1 MLAIYDYYFVNL
13 NKKMTIMKNKAM
25 KYIKEILLF
34 VLVMT
39 IFANALSLYRSN
51 DLNKEAL
58 NISSVTLLD
67 NTSYTLPK
75 NEPILIHFWA
85 TWCPTCKAEAPNIQT
100 ISENYNVLTI
110 AIKSGKN
117 SEIKEYL
124 KSRGLNFNVVN
135 DMDAK
140 LAEKFGVSIFPTTI
154 IYDKNGE
161 VFFSDVGYT
170 TTLGLWLRMFLARL

>member
-13 NKKMTIMKNKAM
+13 NKKITIMKDKAI
-25 KYIKEILLF
+25 KYIKEIILF

-58 NISSVTLLD
+58 NISSVLLLN
-67 NTSYTLPK
+67 NTSYALPK

-110 AIKSGKN
+110 AVNSGSDLEIEEYIKSRN
-117 SEIKEYL
+117 
-124 KSRGLNFNVVN
+124 LNFMVVN
-135 DMDAK
+135 DTDGKMANK
-140 LAEKFGVSIFPTTI
+140 VGISVFPTTI

-170 TTLGLWLRMFLARL
+170 TTLGLRLRMFLASY

>member
-1 MLAIYDYYFVNL
+1 
-13 NKKMTIMKNKAM
+13 MKDKTV

-51 DLNKEAL
+51 YLNKEAL
-58 NISSVTLLD
+58 NISSVALL
-67 NTSYTLPK
+67 NNSSYVLPK

-100 ISENYNVLTI
+100 ISKNYNVLTI
-110 AIKSGKN
+110 AVNSGTD
-117 SEIKEYL
+117 SEIEEYL
-124 KSRGLNFNVVN
+124 KSRNLNFRVLN
-135 DMDAK
+135 DTEGRMANK
-140 LAEKFGVSIFPTTI
+140 VGVSVFPTTI
-154 IYDKNGE
+154 IYDKDGE

-170 TTLGLWLRMFLARL
+170 TTLGLWLRMFLAGH

>member
-1 MLAIYDYYFVNL
+1 
-13 NKKMTIMKNKAM
+13 MKDKTV

-51 DLNKEAL
+51 YLNKEAL
-58 NISSVTLLD
+58 NISSVSLL
-67 NTSYTLPK
+67 NNSSYVLPK

-85 TWCPTCKAEAPNIQT
+85 TWCPTCKIEAPNIQT
-100 ISENYNVLTI
+100 ISKNYNVLTI
-110 AIKSGKN
+110 AVNSGTD
-117 SEIKEYL
+117 SEIEEYL
-124 KSRGLNFNVVN
+124 KSRNLNFRVLN
-135 DMDAK
+135 DMDGRMANK
-140 LAEKFGVSIFPTTI
+140 LGVSVFPTTI

-170 TTLGLWLRMFLARL
+170 TSLGLWLRMFLAGY

>member
-1 MLAIYDYYFVNL
+1 MKDKAI
-13 NKKMTIMKNKAM
+13 

-51 DLNKEAL
+51 DLNKESL
-58 NISSVTLLD
+58 NISSVVLLN
-67 NTSYTLPK
+67 NTSYALPK
-75 NEPILIHFWA
+75 NEPILIYFWA

-100 ISENYNVLTI
+100 ISKSNNVLTI
-110 AIKSGKN
+110 AIKSGN
-117 SEIKEYL
+117 DLEIEEYL
-124 KSRGLNFNVVN
+124 KSRNLNFRVLN
-135 DMDAK
+135 DMDGRMANK
-140 LAEKFGVSIFPTTI
+140 LGVSVFPTTI

-170 TTLGLWLRMFLARL
+170 TTLGLWLRMFLAGF

>member
-13 NKKMTIMKNKAM
+13 KKKMTIMKDKAI
-25 KYIKEILLF
+25 KYIKEIFPF

-51 DLNKEAL
+51 DLSKEAL
-58 NISSVTLLD
+58 NISSVTLLN
-67 NTSYTLPK
+67 NTSYILPK

-100 ISENYNVLTI
+100 ISKSYNVLSV
-110 AIKSGKN
+110 AVNSG
-117 SEIKEYL
+117 SDLEIEEYL
-124 KSRGLNFNVVN
+124 KSRDLNFNVVN
-135 DMDAK
+135 DIDGK
-140 LAEKFGVSIFPTTI
+140 LANTFGVSVFPTTV
-154 IYDKNGE
+154 IYNKDGD

-170 TTLGLWLRMFLARL
+170 TTFGLWLRMFLAKF